1 MLTQKTGPSGTPF
14 AQKLSLGWTI
24 IGECCLDETHI
35 PHVVTN
41 KTYILESGRSSTFL
55 PCPAYMKVSEVRNN
69 LYDTSNE
76 EIITTDIFVRTPDD
90 DQLGLSVNDIEFL
103 KIMDSE
109 CYRDEN
115 GSWTAPLPFKT
126 DRKRLPN
133 NRELVMKRTLSFL
146 ASCKKNPL
154 KMEHSISFMKKVF
167 SKGHAEI
174 APVLKNEEECWYL
187 PIFGVYNPKKPNQ
200 ICMFFLFV
208 RNIPRTI
215 P

>member
-1 MLTQKTGPSGTPF
+1 MRDHPDAHHVLTQKTGPSGTSF
-14 AQKLSLGWTI
+14 AQKLSL
-24 IGECCLDETHI
+24 

-41 KTYILESGRSSTFL
+41 KTYILPSGRSSTFL

-69 LYDTSNE
+69 LYDTLNE

-90 DQLGLSVNDIEFL
+90 DQPGLSVNDTEFL
-103 KIMDSE
+103 KVMDSE

-133 NRELVMKRTLSFL
+133 DREQVMKRTLSFL
-146 ASCKKNPL
+146 ASCKKNPM
-154 KMEHSISFMKKVF
+154 KMEHSISFMEKVF

-174 APVLKNEEECWYL
+174 AQVLKN
-187 PIFGVYNPKKPNQ
+187 
-200 ICMFFLFV
+200 
-208 RNIPRTI
+208 
-215 P
+215 